1 MLRTKRTIHFFKKI
15 QRTVKT
21 KSDCRLHQ
29 QGNIPVK
36 QKKKV
41 VAEETAVMGTNIK

>member
-1 MLRTKRTIHFFKKI
+1 MLRTKRTIHFFKKSRE
-15 QRTVKT
+15 QSKPNL
-21 KSDCRLHQ
+21 DCRLHQ